1 MERRGPK
8 MESLSPSDFA
18 PLFGARSGGNR
29 GGRARRRILV
39 GMTDHTTPLSPDPRP
54 DAKEAA
60 PAADSSPTLPDAPSG
75 APQREV
81 GALSA
86 RHERFV
92 LEFLKDGNATQA
104 YIRAGYSPR
113 GAQPSASRLLRDARI
128 AAAVAAGRQRL
139 VETLEVSVERLAQ
152 EYAKIAFANVTD
164 YVSTSETGGLRVD
177 LDKASDAQR
186 AGILELRISNHRNP
200 EQRQIT
206 LKLGKLQALAA
217 LTKNVGLLGKK
228 SVQALTAEDRQYYEE
243 RHAADRREVES
254 SNERYWKIQERL
266 RVTEAALARAEYD
279 ALAAKRAAAD
289 RDTPKEDAG
298 DPRAIAAP
306 EEKPPIVLKGLGP
319 PDPPRPRRSPPP
331 PPPPSM
337 EPPPEVAGAGRGT
350 IFWRIPDRPPS
361 GPTWHEIIRHSRF
374 PGQ

>member
-1 MERRGPK
+1 

-39 GMTDHTTPLSPDPRP
+39 GMTDHTIPLSPDPRP
-54 DAKEAA
+54 HAEEAA
-60 PAADSSPTLPDAPSG
+60 LAADSSPTLPDAPSG
-75 APQREV
+75 APQGEV

-92 LEFLKDGNATQA
+92 LEFLRDGNATQA

-113 GAQPSASRLLRDARI
+113 GAQPSASKLLRQPHI

-139 VETLEVSVERLAQ
+139 VDGLEVSVERLAQ
-152 EYAKIAFANVTD
+152 EYAKIAFANVAD
-164 YVSTSETGGLRVD
+164 YVSTDETGGLRVD

-186 AGILELRISNHRNP
+186 AGILELKISNHRNP

-243 RHAADRREVES
+243 RHAADRREVAS
-254 SNERYWKIQERL
+254 SDERYWEIQAQL
-266 RVTEAALARAEYD
+266 AKTEEALAIAESK
-279 ALAAKRAAAD
+279 LAAAPRQAAAAEATLD
-289 RDTPKEDAG
+289 
-298 DPRAIAAP
+298 AAP
-306 EEKPPIVLKGLGP
+306 EEPPIVLKGLGP
-319 PDPPRPRRSPPP
+319 PDPPRGKRAPPSPTPMQQPPP
-331 PPPPSM
+331 H
-337 EPPPEVAGAGRGT
+337 VAGAGNGT
-350 IFWRIPDRPPS
+350 IFWRTPDKPPS
-361 GPTWHEIIRHSRF
+361 GPTWHDIIRDGAGF
-374 PGQ
+374 PGQPRSPSS